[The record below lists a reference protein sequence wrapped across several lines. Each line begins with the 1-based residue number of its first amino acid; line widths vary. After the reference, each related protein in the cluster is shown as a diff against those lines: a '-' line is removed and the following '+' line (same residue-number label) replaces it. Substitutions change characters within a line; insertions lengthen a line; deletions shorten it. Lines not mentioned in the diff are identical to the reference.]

1 MVQTYNLNSMIPTAI
16 AASFEKRLEKELV
29 IGKAARVEF
38 KNGINKGDEVK
49 VIMPA
54 RVNVKKWDGGDL
66 EAPDKIDKS
75 EVKVKIDQGL
85 YVNFEL
91 EKAKEIQIQ
100 NAQTS
105 DEAAKLIDEYSADAR
120 YQVRDAVDTALGQ
133 LYTMAGS
140 KIDKNGGA
148 YALTQ
153 DNFYKFLAD
162 MKAKM
167 SRNNVFQSGKMS
179 CYLPPEAV
187 AVALGMT
194 LSQYTESQVKDIKTG
209 FVSEKAGWKIYESN
223 NVAVVDNANTK
234 LYYPLFTVDGRTFAA
249 PLQKSLDLIPYMR
262 DESVNKAFKGT
273 FVFGRGVPN
282 SKYLGTCCWSI
293 AEGSY
298 E

>member
-1 MVQTYNLNSMIPTAI
+1 MTEKYNLKTMIPTAV

-29 IGKAARVEF
+29 IGKAARIEF
-38 KNGINKGDEVK
+38 KDGVNKGDEVK

-54 RVNVKKWDGGDL
+54 RVTVNKWDGGDL
-66 EAPDKIDKS
+66 DTPEKLDASD
-75 EVKVKIDQGL
+75 VKVKIDQGL

-100 NAQTS
+100 NAKNA
-105 DEAAKLIDEYSADAR
+105 DEAAKLIDEYSSDAR

-140 KIDKNGGA
+140 KIDKNGSA

-153 DNFYKFLAD
+153 NNFFQFLAD

-167 SRNNVFQSGKMS
+167 ARLNVFQSGKMS

-194 LSQYTESQVKDIKTG
+194 MSQYTESQVKDIKTG

-223 NVAVVDNANTK
+223 NVAVVDNSGTK

-249 PLQKSLDLIPYMR
+249 PLQKSLELIPYMR

-273 FVFGRGVPN
+273 YVFGRGVPN
-282 SKYLGTCCWSI
+282 AKYLGTCCWSI
-293 AEGSY
+293 AEGEY

>member
-1 MVQTYNLNSMIPTAI
+1 MAQNYNLKTMIPTAV

-38 KNGINKGDEVK
+38 KDGINKGDEVK

-54 RVNVKKWDGGDL
+54 RVTVNKWDGGDL
-66 EAPDKIDKS
+66 EEPEKLDASD
-75 EVKVKIDQGL
+75 VKVKIDQGL

-100 NAQTS
+100 NAKNA
-105 DEAAKLIDEYSADAR
+105 DEAAKLIDEYSSDSR
-120 YQVRDAVDTALGQ
+120 YQVRDAVDSALGQ

-153 DNFYKFLAD
+153 DNFFKFLAD

-167 SRNNVFQSGKMS
+167 ARLNVFQSGKMS

-194 LSQYTESQVKDIKTG
+194 MSQYTESQVKDIKTG

-223 NVAVVDNANTK
+223 NVAVVDSSGIK

-273 FVFGRGVPN
+273 YVFGRGVPN

-293 AEGSY
+293 AEGKY

>member
-1 MVQTYNLNSMIPTAI
+1 MTQTYNLNSMIPTAV

-38 KNGINKGDEVK
+38 KDGVNKGDEVK

-54 RVNVKKWDGGDL
+54 RVTVSKWDGGDL
-66 EAPDKIDKS
+66 KDPEIIDES
-75 EVKVKIDQGL
+75 SVNIKIDQGL
-85 YVNFEL
+85 QVNFEL

-100 NAQTS
+100 NTKNP

-120 YQVRDAVDTALGQ
+120 YQVRDAVDTALAQ

-153 DNFYKFLAD
+153 ENFFKFLAD

-167 SRNNVFQSGKMS
+167 SRKNVFQSGKMS

-194 LSQYTESQVKDIKTG
+194 MSQYTESQVKDIKTG
-209 FVSEKAGWKIYESN
+209 FISEKAGWKIYESN
-223 NVAVVDNANTK
+223 NVAVVNNSGTN
-234 LYYPLFTVDGRTFAA
+234 LYYPLFTVDGRTFGA

-298 E
+298 D

>member
-1 MVQTYNLNSMIPTAI
+1 MAQTYNLKSMIPTSV

-29 IGKAARVEF
+29 IGRAARVEF
-38 KNGINKGDEVK
+38 KDGINKGDEVK

-54 RVNVKKWDGGDL
+54 RVSVKKWDGGDL
-66 EAPDKIDKS
+66 EAPEIVDKS

-100 NAQTS
+100 QARTQ

-120 YQVRDAVDTALGQ
+120 YQVRDAVDSALGQ
-133 LYTMAGS
+133 LYPMAGS

-153 DNFYKFLAD
+153 ENFFKFLAD

-167 SRNNVFQSGKMS
+167 ARLNVFSAGKMS

-194 LSQYTESQVKDIKTG
+194 MSQYTESQVKDIKTG
-209 FVSEKAGWKIYESN
+209 FISEKAGWKIYESN
-223 NVAVVDNANTK
+223 NVAVVDNSGTLN
-234 LYYPLFTVDGRTFAA
+234 YYPLFTVDGRTFAA
-249 PLQKSLDLIPYMR
+249 PLQKTLDLIPYMR
-262 DESVNKAFKGT
+262 DESVNEAFKGT

-293 AEGSY
+293 ATGDY